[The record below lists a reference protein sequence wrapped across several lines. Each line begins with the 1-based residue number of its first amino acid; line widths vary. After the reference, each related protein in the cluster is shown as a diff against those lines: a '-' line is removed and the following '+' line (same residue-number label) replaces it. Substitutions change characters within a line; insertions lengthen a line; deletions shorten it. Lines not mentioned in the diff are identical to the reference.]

1 MDKCYSLYIQLK
13 KRLEKLTWLA
23 QRSYYSERINEIKQN
38 SKMLWKTINEIVCR
52 KSKKGGVITHLK
64 TDNGGIMYDPKQ
76 IADELNN
83 YFVQIGKKLSDKI
96 SPPAKTHMDFL
107 KGSAIENTFFL
118 SATNPFEVDSIVS
131 SFNNNKAMGPDSI
144 PIRMLK
150 AGLPILAP
158 ILSKLINE
166 CFEFGIFPQSLKIAR
181 VTPLFKG
188 GSKDSSNCYRP
199 ISIISPL
206 SKLIEKL
213 ISKRLVKFLDKFN
226 IIKDN
231 QYGFRSAHSTNH
243 AIATISEKIRKNLD
257 SREHTVSIFLDLSKA
272 FDCVNHNILLDKLK
286 YYGIRGVALEFFRS
300 YLNNR
305 QQFTI
310 VNGVISDIFTIICGV
325 PQGSTLGPLLFLL
338 YINDIS
344 TASKFISILF
354 ADDTCLIMNN
364 KNLKTLEEMCNRE
377 LKEIDVWFRAN
388 KLTANINKASKF
400 MLSTAS
406 KNQMQSNFQIKMGE
420 SCLERVKSIKYLGV
434 MIDDLLSWNNHAQ
447 YLNKKLSS
455 ACGILGKIKYYVDVP
470 TLITIYFS
478 FLQKAWDYRKG

>member
-1 MDKCYSLYIQLK
+1 
-13 KRLEKLTWLA
+13 
-23 QRSYYSERINEIKQN
+23 
-38 SKMLWKTINEIVCR
+38 MLWKTINEIVCR

-64 TDNGGIMYDPKQ
+64 TDNGGIIYDPKQ

-131 SFNNNKAMGPDSI
+131 SFNNNKAMGPDNI

-199 ISIISPL
+199 ISIILPL

-231 QYGFRSAHSTNH
+231 QYGFRSSHSTNH
-243 AIATISEKIRKNLD
+243 AIATISEKN
-257 SREHTVSIFLDLSKA
+257 
-272 FDCVNHNILLDKLK
+272 
-286 YYGIRGVALEFFRS
+286 
-300 YLNNR
+300 
-305 QQFTI
+305 
-310 VNGVISDIFTIICGV
+310 
-325 PQGSTLGPLLFLL
+325 
-338 YINDIS
+338 
-344 TASKFISILF
+344 
-354 ADDTCLIMNN
+354 
-364 KNLKTLEEMCNRE
+364 
-377 LKEIDVWFRAN
+377 
-388 KLTANINKASKF
+388 
-400 MLSTAS
+400 
-406 KNQMQSNFQIKMGE
+406 
-420 SCLERVKSIKYLGV
+420 
-434 MIDDLLSWNNHAQ
+434 
-447 YLNKKLSS
+447 
-455 ACGILGKIKYYVDVP
+455 
-470 TLITIYFS
+470 
-478 FLQKAWDYRKG
+478 